1 MLLPS
6 QDQYPP
12 LLPMNL
18 LCPNI
23 LPNEPKT
30 LASFGPFDGPESP
43 RQYTGCLP
51 HRLWGNSAW
60 EENGIVLM
68 SSFQATCVD
77 LGMDLVFVWQLECVV
92 RRIWLSFRD
101 LKGADIARIKLCA
114 PTFLLDA
121 EA

>member
-1 MLLPS
+1 MNQKLSLLS
-6 QDQYPP
+6 VHSMVQNRLD
-12 LLPMNL
+12 
-18 LCPNI
+18 NI
-23 LPNEPKT
+23 LVV
-30 LASFGPFDGPESP
+30 FRIDWGG
-43 RQYTGCLP
+43 
-51 HRLWGNSAW
+51 LWGNSAW